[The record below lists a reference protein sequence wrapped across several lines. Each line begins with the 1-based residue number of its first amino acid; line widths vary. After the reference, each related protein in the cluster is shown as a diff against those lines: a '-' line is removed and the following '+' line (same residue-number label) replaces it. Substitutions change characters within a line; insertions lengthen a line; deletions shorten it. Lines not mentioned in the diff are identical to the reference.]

1 LTPHCRPRVVEND
14 GYAAFARR
22 ILCAYARRVSAGDIE
37 AITCMAALADD
48 IDQADSIPAT
58 LSVSYL

>member
-1 LTPHCRPRVVEND
+1 VPSC
-14 GYAAFARR
+14 AAFQ
-22 ILCAYARRVSAGDIE
+22 GDIE
-37 AITCMAALADD
+37 AITCMATFADD